1 MATFTIEVTNS
12 GPGKAFDTA
21 IVDTLPVD
29 LTWSEDPD
37 LTECSIASVMINS
50 VSRQIL
56 TCDIGTLDDD
66 ASFTVSVKSNA
77 IPSSFLLP
85 SGGGT
90 PVVPLEIDGNLV
102 DDAGTGIDWV
112 NSGIDCA
119 TLDGCDIDQP
129 TGSTDNSFGMG
140 TKEDTE
146 VPSIV
151 SGQIPNN
158 KSDLLRF
165 YVTSRKQ
172 QVGAAVHDFL
182 YLAWERVQAP
192 NGTTNMDFELNQ
204 STQLS
209 VNGVTPVRTA
219 GDILAKY
226 DLARGGGS
234 LALGYHVWTTAAS
247 AGGQTA
253 AQACEATNSF
263 PCWGKVQALNPP
275 AVAGAANAVSVVD
288 DIPPGNPR
296 TLDPL
301 TFGEA
306 GIDLQAAGIFQAGV
320 CRNFGM
326 AYLKSR
332 ASDSFNSDLKDF
344 IAPIPI
350 NVSNCQPRTI
360 DNTAW
365 ANASNFAPA
374 GGQLGDFIS
383 DDGDITVMENGSAFL
398 FRAPTSVRL
407 AGIDA
412 TNQSSGMVRSPAET
426 STDLRAQSAVSAER
440 AESPW
445 SLQRL
450 HELRMPDGAGPLG
463 SPEPGVMRMT

>member
-1 MATFTIEVTNS
+1 M
-12 GPGKAFDTA
+12 
-21 IVDTLPVD
+21 
-29 LTWSEDPD
+29 
-37 LTECSIASVMINS
+37 
-50 VSRQIL
+50 
-56 TCDIGTLDDD
+56 
-66 ASFTVSVKSNA
+66 
-77 IPSSFLLP
+77 
-85 SGGGT
+85 
-90 PVVPLEIDGNLV
+90 
-102 DDAGTGIDWV
+102 
-112 NSGIDCA
+112 
-119 TLDGCDIDQP
+119 P
-129 TGSTDNSFGMG
+129 TGSSDNSFGMG

-204 STQLS
+204 SSVLS
-209 VNGVTPVRTA
+209 ANGVTPVRTA
-219 GDILAKY
+219 GDALIKY

-234 LALGYHVWTTAAS
+234 LAIGYHVWVTAAS

-253 AQACEATNSF
+253 AQACEASNSF
-263 PCWGKVQALNPP
+263 PCWGKLQELDPP
-275 AVAGAANAVSVVD
+275 AVAGAANAGSEVD
-288 DIPPGNPR
+288 NIPPGNPR

-320 CRNFGM
+320 CRNFGQ

-332 ASDSFNSDLKDF
+332 SSDSFNSEIKDF

-350 NVSNCQPRTI
+350 NVTNCQPRTI
-360 DNTAW
+360 DNTAF
-365 ANASNFAPA
+365 ANASNFAPS
-374 GGQLGDFIS
+374 GGSLGDWIS
-383 DDGDITVMENGSAFL
+383 DDGDITVTENGSAFL
-398 FRAPTSVRL
+398 FGAPASVRL
-407 AGIDA
+407 GQADVTSQGI
-412 TNQSSGMVRSPAET
+412 GMVTSPAET
-426 STDLRAQSAVSAER
+426 STDLRVQSTMSLEG

-450 HELRMPDGAGPLG
+450 HELRMPDGAGPRG

>member
-1 MATFTIEVTNS
+1 V
-12 GPGKAFDTA
+12 G
-21 IVDTLPVD
+21 
-29 LTWSEDPD
+29 
-37 LTECSIASVMINS
+37 
-50 VSRQIL
+50 
-56 TCDIGTLDDD
+56 
-66 ASFTVSVKSNA
+66 
-77 IPSSFLLP
+77 
-85 SGGGT
+85 
-90 PVVPLEIDGNLV
+90 LEIDGNLV
-102 DDAGTGIDWV
+102 DGAAAGIDWV

-119 TLDGCDIDQP
+119 TLDGCDIDLP
-129 TGSTDNSFGMG
+129 TGSTDNSLGMG

-165 YVTSRKQ
+165 YVTNRKQ
-172 QVGAAVHDFL
+172 QVGADVHDFL

-209 VNGVTPVRTA
+209 ANGVTPVRTA
-219 GDILAKY
+219 GDILVKY

-247 AGGQTA
+247 AGGQSA
-253 AQACEATNSF
+253 AQVCEASNSF
-263 PCWGKVQALNPP
+263 PCWAKVQALNPP

-288 DIPPGNPR
+288 DIAPNNPR

-320 CRNFGM
+320 CRNFGL

-332 ASDSFNSDLKDF
+332 SSDSFNSELKDF

-365 ANASNFAPA
+365 VDASNFAPA
-374 GGQLGDFIS
+374 GGQLGDGIS
-383 DDGDITVMENGSAFL
+383 DDGHITVTENGSAFL
-398 FRAPTSVRL
+398 FRSPTHVRL
-407 AGIDA
+407 ARNDA
-412 TNQSSGMVRSPAET
+412 TDQPIGTVATPAEA
-426 STDLRAQSAVSAER
+426 STDLRVPSAPPSER
-440 AESPW
+440 AGTPW
-445 SLQRL
+445 P
-450 HELRMPDGAGPLG
+450 LRKGREVRTPAGMDVHG
-463 SPEPGVMRMT
+463 SPASRVVRMM